1 LNGLLF
7 LKVKKGD
14 ASLEVKVSDNIILI
28 GTAHISQESV
38 DEVRKAIEQ
47 YKPDI
52 VAVELCQRRYDTI
65 TKKEKW
71 ENTPV
76 TSLIKS
82 NNAYFMLAQTFL
94 SSIQRRLGEEYG
106 VEPGS
111 EMIAAMQEAEKHS
124 LKVALVDRDI
134 TVTLRRAWRTMGFRE
149 KFRVLWEFLKAML
162 GYDEEELAELDLKE
176 LMKQDVIS
184 AMMEEFS
191 EIAPSAANVL
201 IHERDQYIA
210 KKILEESKKG
220 RVVAVVG
227 AGHLTGIQEQLQ
239 KQDFH
244 IDLEDLERVPKKRV
258 SLAKVVS
265 IAIPVIFFA
274 IIGWLLYTQG
284 AAAWNKIANMFIWW
298 FLIHGLLSAAGAA
311 IARGH
316 PLSILTAFVASP
328 FTALEPFFAPGWFAG
343 LVEAKF
349 RKPVIKDFQGL
360 TKIES
365 MRDFFKNKVV
375 RLLMVVALA
384 NLGSILATV
393 VYFIALPW
401 LPNIV
406 LG

>member
-1 LNGLLF
+1 M
-7 LKVKKGD
+7 
-14 ASLEVKVSDNIILI
+14 EVKINDNIILI

-38 DEVRKAIEQ
+38 DEVRHAIETH
-47 YKPDI
+47 KPDI
-52 VAVELCQRRYDTI
+52 VAVELCQRRHETL
-65 TKKEKW
+65 TKKDKW

-76 TSLIKS
+76 TALIKG

-111 EMIAAMQEAEKHS
+111 EMIAAMQEAEKRS

-134 TVTLRRAWRTMGFRE
+134 TVTLKRAWRKMGTRE
-149 KFRVLWEFLKAML
+149 KFRVTWEFLKAL
-162 GYDEEELAELDLKE
+162 VGYDEEELEELDLKE

-184 AMMEEFS
+184 QMMEEFS
-191 EIAPSAANVL
+191 KIAPSAATVL

-210 KKILEESKKG
+210 QKIFEESKKG
-220 RVVAVVG
+220 KVVAVVG
-227 AGHLTGIQEQLQ
+227 AGHLAGIKEHLEKPDSEVDLQ
-239 KQDFH
+239 K
-244 IDLEDLERVPKKRV
+244 LEQVPKKKV
-258 SLAKVVS
+258 NLAKVVS

-274 IIGWLLYTQG
+274 IVGWLLYTQG

-298 FLIHGLLSAAGAA
+298 FVIHGLFSAAGVA

-316 PLSILTAFVASP
+316 PFSIFVAFVASP

-343 LVEAKF
+343 LVEAKL

-360 TKIES
+360 GKIKG
-365 MRDFFKNKVV
+365 MGDFFGNKVV

-384 NLGSILATV
+384 NLGSIIATAV
-393 VYFIALPW
+393 FFLSLPW